1 MSEPGG
7 EPQRDSRQPEA
18 EVVVV
23 GIVDDKARLRAEL
36 KATLAEL
43 AGLQV
48 EIERLASCK
57 HAQGSADGHACTE
70 CGAEVW

>member
-1 MSEPGG
+1 MATSDDEQPGKA
-7 EPQRDSRQPEA
+7 EA
-18 EVVVV
+18 
-23 GIVDDKARLRAEL
+23 GSGLQDDDKALLRTAL

-57 HAQGSADGHACTE
+57 HPLESYDGAICRE
-70 CGAEVW
+70 CGQDMWPK

>member
-1 MSEPGG
+1 MAEPDDEG
-7 EPQRDSRQPEA
+7 QRDDAQPKPDA
-18 EVVVV
+18 VAVVA
-23 GIVDDKARLRAEL
+23 DDKARLRAEL
-36 KATLAEL
+36 KSTLAEL

-57 HAQGSADGHACTE
+57 HPPESAEGRVCRE

>member
-1 MSEPGG
+1 MSESGS
-7 EPQRDSRQPEA
+7 ESQRDGRQPGA
-18 EVVVV
+18 EVGV
-23 GIVDDKARLRAEL
+23 GIIDDKARLRAEL

-57 HAQGSADGHACTE
+57 HSQGSADGKVCGV